1 MDCSRGDDI
10 FSYDADSFT
19 SSAWR
24 TPWTGIGDTCGD
36 AERGRFSNL
45 QDTEVTVTEGAV
57 DCATAVD
64 VFSSYLSSPKHPENS
79 GNILSLDIDGWQCG
93 SDIKMGGSNPE
104 TPCSAATRTTGPSS
118 FRDGSLRFA
127 ILCNRTRALFLCCM
141 YNRVQTLSAK
151 KPPETPCTTTPSST
165 DDPHT

>member
-10 FSYDADSFT
+10 VSYDADSFT

-93 SDIKMGGSNPE
+93 SDIKMGGSNPDI
-104 TPCSAATRTTGPSS
+104 PMFRCNQDDRTI
-118 FRDGSLRFA
+118 A
-127 ILCNRTRALFLCCM
+127 IQGR
-141 YNRVQTLSAK
+141 
-151 KPPETPCTTTPSST
+151 
-165 DDPHT
+165 